1 MATSAPKDAKP
12 AHPIRQDPKAREE
25 PAAAQAPRPRKR
37 NAVKFV
43 VLALLLLLT
52 GGGTAWYYFVTGA
65 APAPAKPG
73 AKGAKAPAPVA
84 TTPPAF
90 LPMDS
95 FTVNLQPQPENEA
108 QFLQVGLTLKLASP
122 GYEEAIKARMPEI
135 RNRILLLLSGKKAS
149 ELTSVE
155 GKQALADQVLR
166 EVMQA
171 LGGSVPAGGIAG
183 VLFTSFLIQ

>member
-12 AHPIRQDPKAREE
+12 ARPIRQDPKAREE
-25 PAAAQAPRPRKR
+25 PAAAQAPRPGKR

-43 VLALLLLLT
+43 VLALVLLLA
-52 GGGTAWYYFVTGA
+52 GGGTAWYFVAGA
-65 APAPAKPG
+65 TSAPAKPG
-73 AKGAKAPAPVA
+73 AKGAKLAAPVA
-84 TTPPAF
+84 SMPPAF

-95 FTVNLQPQPENEA
+95 FTVNLQPENEA
-108 QFLQVGLTLKLASP
+108 QFLQVGLTLKLAGS
-122 GYEEAIKARMPEI
+122 GYDEAIKARMPEI
-135 RNRILLLLSGKKAS
+135 RNRILLLLSAKKAS

-155 GKQALADQVLR
+155 GKQALAEQVQR

-171 LGGSVPAGGIAG
+171 LGGSVPSGGIAG